1 MESWRTLRDVVL
13 FVGGLLIAGHETL
26 LVSESD
32 PQLLILAAGMMG
44 LPGILRADGGRSSGE
59 KGP

>member
-1 MESWRTLRDVVL
+1 MESWRTIRDVTL

-26 LVSESD
+26 LVEAAD

-44 LPGILRADGGRSSGE
+44 LPGVLRADSG
-59 KGP
+59 KPGK